1 MRILIAGAGIGG
13 LTFINALG
21 QVDCTID
28 VAERSDEFHPLGVGI
43 VLHPNAIAVLD
54 QLGLA
59 GPVGAAGAR
68 LDTIELVRDT
78 ATLALSLPDIWQGLP
93 YPTIAI
99 FRPDLHD
106 ILVRKVESDPRVH
119 LRMGTRVTGVVPLG
133 PRMRVRLQDDTSEDY
148 DLVVGADGVRS
159 AIRQS
164 LWPSAAAA
172 STGLAYVRF
181 PARHVMALGE
191 HTWRTYEAE
200 NSSFGFIP
208 LSNGRVHCF
217 YQFRADEITLAP
229 GDEDAFLRARVT
241 TNNALLEQAMQARCG
256 PYHVGVA
263 MMVRPGAWG
272 RNAAVLLGDAAHA
285 VPPTLSEGGGLAMED
300 AFVLARVL
308 KHAKSVAD
316 AIRHYESCRHDRI
329 AWMYRM
335 GLSQVNARRRGRSAR
350 LVDPAT
356 ATLHMREMYSPLRAP
371 VWREP
376 PAA

>member
-13 LTFINALG
+13 LTFINALDR
-21 QVDCTID
+21 VDCTID

-43 VLHPNAIAVLD
+43 VLHPNAVAVLD
-54 QLGLA
+54 DLGLA
-59 GPVGAAGAR
+59 GPVGAAGTR
-68 LDTIELVRDT
+68 LDRIELVRDT
-78 ATLALSLPDIWQGLP
+78 VTLALSLADIWQGLP

-106 ILVRKVESDPRVH
+106 ILVRKVKADPRVN

-133 PRMRVRLQDDTSEDY
+133 PRMRVRLQDDTTEDY

-164 LWPSAAAA
+164 LWPAAAA
-172 STGLAYVRF
+172 TPTGLAYVRF
-181 PARHVMALGE
+181 PARYVMALGH

-208 LSNGRVHCF
+208 LSNDRVHCF

-229 GDEDAFLRARVT
+229 GDEDAFLRARVQG
-241 TNNALLEQAMQARCG
+241 NSAVLEQAMQARCG

-263 MMVRPGAWG
+263 LMVRPGAWG
-272 RNAAVLLGDAAHA
+272 RDACVLLGDAAHA

-300 AFVLARVL
+300 AFVLARAL
-308 KHAKSVAD
+308 KNAKSVAD
-316 AIRHYESCRHDRI
+316 AIRHYESCRHDRV

-350 LVDPAT
+350 QVDPAT
-356 ATLHMREMYSPLRAP
+356 ATRHMREMYSRLRAP
-371 VWREP
+371 LWIEP
-376 PAA
+376 PAP